1 MLLVGYQVLSLCI
14 SDKPYTRL
22 FHIFAGH
29 DLTKL
34 CPFILAKS
42 RRIVVRP
49 RGFLITVLKWSV
61 FHDHLGGGGGSVINS
76 LLDLILFDS
85 FW

>member
-1 MLLVGYQVLSLCI
+1 MLLISYQVLSLCI

-22 FHIFAGH
+22 FHVFASH

-34 CPFILAKS
+34 CSFILAQS

-49 RGFLITVLKWSV
+49 RGFLITILK
-61 FHDHLGGGGGSVINS
+61 
-76 LLDLILFDS
+76 
-85 FW
+85 